1 MMKKVIAFVLAIFP
15 ALFFSVSEAKPH
27 SGNKSLTVMSYNIRY
42 GSAEDGPNSWDIRKP
57 ATVSMIKDQAP
68 DVMGVQEA
76 FSFQIEYITENCPD
90 YGFVGISRLDP
101 KDAETP
107 AIFYDR
113 TSVELLDWGNF
124 WLSETPDR
132 VSFGWDA
139 ACERNATWALM
150 RHRKSGREFYFV
162 NTHLDHVGK
171 TARAE
176 GLEMVTET
184 IASMNTEG
192 LPVILT
198 GDFNALADD
207 PAIKALEGR
216 MLNARYAAKESS
228 DAYGTYNGWGGSNT
242 AIDYIFFT
250 GFRKCTVYETVRK
263 QYDGVEYISDHYP
276 VKAVLVF

>member
-1 MMKKVIAFVLAIFP
+1 MMKKVLAFVLAIFP

-176 GLEMVTET
+176 GLKTVLTKIGEM
-184 IASMNTEG
+184 NGKG
-192 LPVILT
+192 LPVVLT
-198 GDFNALADD
+198 GDFNTSADD
-207 PAIKALEGR
+207 PSLDVLDGK
-216 MLNARYAAKESS
+216 MHDARYSASGS
-228 DAYGTYNGWGGSNT
+228 TDALNTYNGWGNSST
-242 AIDYIFFT
+242 AIDYIFFD
-250 GFRKCTVYETVRK
+250 GFRKCMAYKTIQNE
-263 QYDGVEYISDHYP
+263 YDGVEFISDHYP
-276 VKAVLVF
+276 IRAELKF